1 MGRLGT
7 PQRRPENPAD
17 RLKHGEAGGDNAA
30 QARETL
36 LTDITIIGGGIVG
49 IATAHELLSR
59 FPGLSLEV
67 LEKEGSLALHQ
78 TGRNSGVI
86 HAGIYYAP
94 GSLKAEFCRRGLAA
108 TLRFSAEHGIAHE
121 QPGKLLVATSPVEME
136 RLAALEARATTNGLD
151 VRRVSAAELREIEP
165 NIVGLGALLSPA
177 TGIADYGAIVRR
189 MAAIVG
195 ERGGQVTLGA
205 EVRHIEERASDVRLT
220 LADGSVRIT
229 RHLVVCAGLMAD
241 RLAALCGLGDDFAI
255 VPFKGEYFRLAPR
268 HDQVVRHLI
277 YPVPDPALPFL
288 GIHLTRMIGGYVTVG
303 PNAVLSLAREGYG
316 KLAVD
321 FGDVSD
327 MARFPGFWRTL
338 SANLSSGLKEAAN
351 SAFRRRYLK
360 ACQRY
365 CPSLTLADLLP
376 HPPGIRAQAVM
387 RDGTLVHD
395 FLIRSSARTIHICNA
410 PSPAATSA
418 IPIAEHI
425 TDLAADAF
433 SLGTRRVAN

>member
-1 MGRLGT
+1 M
-7 PQRRPENPAD
+7 
-17 RLKHGEAGGDNAA
+17 
-30 QARETL
+30 
-36 LTDITIIGGGIVG
+36 TDITIIGGGIVG
-49 IATAHELLSR
+49 IATAYELLCR
-59 FPGLSLEV
+59 FPGISLEV
-67 LEKEGSLALHQ
+67 LEKEATLALHQ

-94 GSLKAEFCRRGLAA
+94 GSLKADFCRRGLAA
-108 TLRFSAEHGIAHE
+108 TLRFSTEHGIAHE

-136 RLAALEARATTNGLD
+136 RLAALEGRARTNGLD

-177 TGIADYGAIVRR
+177 TGIADYGGIVRR
-189 MAAIVG
+189 MAGLIG
-195 ERGGQVTLGA
+195 ERGGQVTCKA
-205 EVRHIEERASDVRLT
+205 DVKTIEERANDVRLT
-220 LADGSVRIT
+220 LADGSIRTT

-241 RLAALCGLGDDFAI
+241 RLAAMCGLGGDFAI

-268 HDQVVRHLI
+268 HDRVVRHLI

-303 PNAVLSLAREGYG
+303 PNAVLSLSREGYR
-316 KLAVD
+316 KLALD
-321 FGDVSD
+321 FGDLAD

-338 SANLSSGLKEAAN
+338 RANLSSGLKEAAN
-351 SAFRRRYLK
+351 SAFRSHYLK

-365 CPSLTLADLLP
+365 CPSLALDDLLP
-376 HPPGIRAQAVM
+376 HPPGIRAQAVL
-387 RDGTLVHD
+387 RNGALLHD

-425 TDLAADAF
+425 RDLAVETF
-433 SLGTRRVAN
+433 GLTPQPSRVSPHPNL

>member
-1 MGRLGT
+1 M
-7 PQRRPENPAD
+7 
-17 RLKHGEAGGDNAA
+17 
-30 QARETL
+30 
-36 LTDITIIGGGIVG
+36 TDITIIGGGIVG
-49 IATAHELLSR
+49 IATAYELLRR
-59 FPGLSLEV
+59 FPGISLEV
-67 LEKEGSLALHQ
+67 LEKEQNLALHQ

-86 HAGIYYAP
+86 HAGIYYTP

-136 RLAALEARATTNGLD
+136 RLAALEARAAANGLA

-189 MAAIVG
+189 MAALVG
-195 ERGGQVTLGA
+195 DLGGQVTCGA
-205 EVRHIEERASDVRLT
+205 EVRHIEERANDVRLT
-220 LADGSVRIT
+220 LTDGSVRTT

-241 RLAALCGLGDDFAI
+241 RLAALCGLGGDFAI

-268 HDQVVRHLI
+268 HDDVVRHLI

-321 FGDVSD
+321 FGDLGD

-338 SANLSSGLKEAAN
+338 GANLSSGLKEAAN

-365 CPSLTLADLLP
+365 CPSLELADLLP
-376 HPPGIRAQAVM
+376 HPPGIRAQAVL

-425 TDLAADAF
+425 GTLAAKTF
-433 SLGTRRVAN
+433 GLGSSSIFAR

>member
-1 MGRLGT
+1 M
-7 PQRRPENPAD
+7 
-17 RLKHGEAGGDNAA
+17 
-30 QARETL
+30 
-36 LTDITIIGGGIVG
+36 TDITIIGGGIVG
-49 IATAHELLSR
+49 IATAYELLR
-59 FPGLSLEV
+59 HFPGLSLEV
-67 LEKEGSLALHQ
+67 LEKEADLALHQ

-136 RLAALEARATTNGLD
+136 RLAALETRATANGLD
-151 VRRVSAAELREIEP
+151 VRRVSATELREIEP
-165 NIVGLGALLSPA
+165 NIEGLGALLSPA
-177 TGIADYGAIVRR
+177 TGIADYGGIVRR
-189 MAAIVG
+189 MAVLVG
-195 ERGGQVTLGA
+195 DLGGQVTRGA
-205 EVRHIEERASDVRLT
+205 EVRHIEERANDVRLT
-220 LADGSVRIT
+220 LADGSTRTT
-229 RHLVVCAGLMAD
+229 RHLVVCAGIMAD
-241 RLAALCGLGDDFAI
+241 RLATLCGLGGDFAM
-255 VPFKGEYFRLAPR
+255 VPFKGEYFRLARR

-316 KLAVD
+316 KLAINL
-321 FGDVSD
+321 GDLGD

-338 SANLSSGLKEAAN
+338 KANLSSGLTEAAN

-365 CPSLTLADLLP
+365 CPSLEIEDLLP
-376 HPPGIRAQAVM
+376 HPPGIRAQAVL

-395 FLIRSSARTIHICNA
+395 FLIRRSTRTIHICNA

-425 TDLAADAF
+425 RGLAAETF
-433 SLGTRRVAN
+433 ELGKVG